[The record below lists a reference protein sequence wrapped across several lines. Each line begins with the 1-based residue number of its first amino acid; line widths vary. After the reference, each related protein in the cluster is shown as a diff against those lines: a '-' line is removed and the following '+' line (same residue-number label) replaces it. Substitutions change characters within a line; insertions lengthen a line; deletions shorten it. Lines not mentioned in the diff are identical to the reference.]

1 MRRSVSIDNP
11 RLPPDKVVGPVGQTL
26 PRSSTSNATLRF
38 ASREVGAGVS
48 AQSNPPAHSE
58 SGCRHA
64 ALECLAAISGETLVT
79 YEKPVYLVHNAPTA
93 VGETSWGTLR
103 NSANVRTT
111 WTTSVKSYPSVE
123 PVIECKPQA

>member
-1 MRRSVSIDNP
+1 MPVTAITSKRCRASKSIGSTFSFDDLSHHLCAG
-11 RLPPDKVVGPVGQTL
+11 RYLSTTRTFLRTRVVGPVGPTL

-64 ALECLAAISGETLVT
+64 ALECLAAISGEIVVT
-79 YEKPVYLVHNAPTA
+79 YEKPV
-93 VGETSWGTLR
+93 
-103 NSANVRTT
+103 
-111 WTTSVKSYPSVE
+111 
-123 PVIECKPQA
+123 